1 MGLIF
6 SVTQLAQIPLGFR
19 AKSNYVSQICQACS
33 DLKHT
38 FRSKCLSKRVRAS
51 VSPPGH
57 TAEGRPSVS
66 KPERQIE

>member
-1 MGLIF
+1 MVKG
-6 SVTQLAQIPLGFR
+6 
-19 AKSNYVSQICQACS
+19 NYVFQVSHICN

-38 FRSKCLSKRVRAS
+38 FRSKCLSSRVRAS

-66 KPERQIE
+66 KPEKQIKTKKFLVCLYCRAIKF